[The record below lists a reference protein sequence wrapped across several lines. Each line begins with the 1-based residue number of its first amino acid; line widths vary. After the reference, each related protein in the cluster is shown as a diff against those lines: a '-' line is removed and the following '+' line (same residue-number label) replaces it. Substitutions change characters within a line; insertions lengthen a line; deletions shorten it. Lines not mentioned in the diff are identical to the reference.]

1 MIRIFIGTDSNEQV
15 AHSVLAHSLV
25 HTAKEPL
32 SITYLVLDQLP
43 LLRPIDANQ
52 STEFAFSRFLVPY
65 LCGYQGMSVFMD
77 CDFLC
82 REDIAGLLRSVDKSK
97 AVSVVKHAYTPK
109 SEDKFL
115 LHKQTSYERK
125 NWSSLMVFNNALCAH
140 LTPAL
145 VDKVPGL
152 YLHQFKWLEESQIGS
167 IDRSWNH
174 LVDEEN
180 QCHIDEARMLH
191 FTRGT
196 PGFRKYAN
204 CPGASEWHQ
213 VKDGMLWYNRYG
225 EALERRTG
233 T

>member
-1 MIRIFIGTDSNEQV
+1 
-15 AHSVLAHSLV
+15 
-25 HTAKEPL
+25 
-32 SITYLVLDQLP
+32 
-43 LLRPIDANQ
+43 
-52 STEFAFSRFLVPY
+52 
-65 LCGYQGMSVFMD
+65 
-77 CDFLC
+77 
-82 REDIAGLLRSVDKSK
+82 
-97 AVSVVKHAYTPK
+97 
-109 SEDKFL
+109 
-115 LHKQTSYERK
+115 
-125 NWSSLMVFNNALCAH
+125 MVFNNALCQH

-152 YLHQFKWLEESQIGS
+152 YLHQFKWLDGDQIGS

-196 PGFRKYAN
+196 PCFRKYAN

-213 VKDGMLWYNRYG
+213 ALDGMLWYNKFG
-225 EALERRTG
+225 EASERRTG